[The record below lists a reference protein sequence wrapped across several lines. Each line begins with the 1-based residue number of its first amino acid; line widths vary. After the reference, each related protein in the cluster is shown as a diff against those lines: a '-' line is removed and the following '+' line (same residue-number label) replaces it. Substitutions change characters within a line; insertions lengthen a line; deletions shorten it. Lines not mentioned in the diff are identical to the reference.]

1 MKTSLKN
8 DRLNNEF
15 HRRNDI
21 KLSWKISLDY
31 SKILYSNL
39 NKRDVLL
46 MVDNVYNQY
55 IQSLKSNGL
64 MNLKNKN
71 NYLDIWET
79 LVNTCRKEK
88 HSDNFKKFCIKQLYY
103 TSLLHNK

>member
-1 MKTSLKN
+1 MKTSFKN
-8 DRLNNEF
+8 VRLNNEF

-46 MVDNVYNQY
+46 TVDNVYNQY
-55 IQSLKSNGL
+55 IQSLRSNGL

-71 NYLDIWET
+71 NYLDVWET
-79 LVNTCRKEK
+79 LVNTCRKE
-88 HSDNFKKFCIKQLYY
+88 HYSESFKKFCIKQLYY
-103 TSLLHNK
+103 TSLLHNR

>member
-1 MKTSLKN
+1 MKTNFKN
-8 DRLNNEF
+8 DRSEKEYERKLK
-15 HRRNDI
+15 I
-21 KLSWKISLDY
+21 KQTWKLSLDY
-31 SKILYSNL
+31 SKILYNNL
-39 NKRDVLL
+39 NKRDVIE

-71 NYLDIWET
+71 NYLEIWET

-88 HSDNFKKFCIKQLYY
+88 YSDSFKKFCIKQLYY
-103 TSLLHNK
+103 TSLLHNR

>member
-1 MKTSLKN
+1 MITNFKT
-8 DRLNNEF
+8 DRQNNELI
-15 HRRNDI
+15 RRNKI
-21 KLSWKISLDY
+21 KQTWKLSLDY
-31 SKILYSNL
+31 SKILYNNL
-39 NKRDVLL
+39 NKRDVIE

-71 NYLDIWET
+71 NYLEIWET

-88 HSDNFKKFCIKQLYY
+88 YSDSFKKFCIKQLYY
-103 TSLLHNK
+103 TSLLHNR

>member
-1 MKTSLKN
+1 MKTTFKN

-15 HRRNDI
+15 HRRNEI
-21 KLSWKISLDY
+21 KMTWKISLDY
-31 SKILYSNL
+31 AKILYSNL

-55 IQSLKSNGL
+55 IQSLRSNGL
-64 MNLKNKN
+64 MNLKKKN
-71 NYLDIWET
+71 NYLDVWET

-88 HSDNFKKFCIKQLYY
+88 HSDSFKKFCIKQLYY
-103 TSLLHNK
+103 TSLLHNR